1 MRNGNGDALSRTQ
14 PRGTGPDRPRLAPSS
29 PPCCR
34 CRCLCHSLALSALA
48 VVSNR
53 TFLVLYR
60 LLYYKHLLLRLS
72 SEERPAAL
80 STYFEAWFAYKEF
93 FDLAL
98 GLDGSTAA
106 AELVLPSPWV
116 HDIIFD
122 FVYFHERFVRRRVAI
137 AGGPAAV
144 AGGGFGGDGEDSA
157 LAHGEG
163 GEDNSTRAFGLS
175 PAASIVQ
182 AAGTQ
187 VSEEELAQVWLVSAR
202 PRAAS
207 RVRGADAKYP
217 ARAAVAHS
225 RRVRRRRRSTPPHAS
240 ARRDASSSRPFLCP
254 RSCPTCCAC
263 CTA

>member
-1 MRNGNGDALSRTQ
+1 
-14 PRGTGPDRPRLAPSS
+14 
-29 PPCCR
+29 
-34 CRCLCHSLALSALA
+34 
-48 VVSNR
+48 VSNR

-93 FDLAL
+93 FDLLL
-98 GLDGSTAA
+98 GLDGTAA
-106 AELVLPSPWV
+106 AADLVLPPLWV
-116 HDIIFD
+116 HDIVFD
-122 FVYFHERFVRRRVAI
+122 FVYFHERYARRRIAI

-144 AGGGFGGDGEDSA
+144 AGGGSGGDGEDTA

-163 GEDNSTRAFGLS
+163 GEDSSTRAFGLS

-187 VSEEELAQVWLVSAR
+187 VSEEELAQVWLVSTRSPRRATPRCAPR
-202 PRAAS
+202 PHIFAPLSLS
-207 RVRGADAKYP
+207 R
-217 ARAAVAHS
+217 ARARA
-225 RRVRRRRRSTPPHAS
+225 RS
-240 ARRDASSSRPFLCP
+240 FL
-254 RSCPTCCAC
+254 TCCAC